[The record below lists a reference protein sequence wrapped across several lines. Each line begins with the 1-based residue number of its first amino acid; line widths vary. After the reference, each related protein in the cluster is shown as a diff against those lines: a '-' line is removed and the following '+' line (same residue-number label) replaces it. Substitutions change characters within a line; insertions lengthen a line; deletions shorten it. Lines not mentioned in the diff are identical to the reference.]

1 MNGVIVL
8 CVNRTLGHYIKERR
22 EVLGLTQTE
31 LAERADVPR
40 TTVNRVETGTTKL
53 PSPDIRRRLAR
64 ALSVPHLDLLIAAG
78 ELSGDDIRS
87 AGVVAVEVIEPV
99 RAELL
104 GKLEL
109 VRLNDETRV
118 NTLRIVLDGWLRLD
132 REAEHPTKDF
142 LIDADDSGAGSLD
155 RNLVPD

>member
-87 AGVVAVEVIEPV
+87 AGVVAVEIIEPE

-104 GKLEL
+104 AKLEL
-109 VRLNDETRV
+109 VRLHDQTRIDAL
-118 NTLRIVLDGWLRLD
+118 TFILDGWLRQD
-132 REAEHPTKDF
+132 READNPVKDLF
-142 LIDADDSGAGSLD
+142 VD
-155 RNLVPD
+155 PDNRRTLPFNGDLSSD